1 MSNYNK
7 YVHEAEDEPIET
19 IIRVAEPIDAKA
31 ILGLL
36 RHVGKDTPY
45 LSVGPEGANMTVDQ
59 QVELITRYN
68 ESDNNIMLVAESDDQ
83 IVGMATVAV
92 IDNNRQS
99 HVAEVG
105 VSIIKEYW
113 GYGIGSIL
121 TEEMIQFANYAEI
134 KVLTL
139 EVVTKNIRAIKLYEK
154 YGFEIVGTL
163 SKRLRNNFHYYDTYV
178 MERLID

>member
-1 MSNYNK
+1 MVNYNK
-7 YVHEAEDEPIET
+7 YVHEAADEPIET

-45 LSVGPEGANMTVDQ
+45 LSVGPEGANMKVDQ
-59 QVELITRYN
+59 QIDLITRYN
-68 ESDNNIMLVAESDDQ
+68 ESTNNIMLVAESDDQ

-99 HVAEVG
+99 HVAEIG

-121 TEEMIQFANYAEI
+121 TEEMIQFASYADI

-139 EVVTKNIRAIKLYEK
+139 EVVTQNKRAIKLYEK
-154 YGFEIVGTL
+154 FGFNIVGTL
-163 SKRLRNNFHYYDTYV
+163 SKRLKSEYHYYDTYT